1 MSFRNLLVGA
11 LGATAVVAVHAQSTV
26 TMYGQLDVAPA
37 VFSRTAAGDGSMSK
51 LNADAGSSSI
61 FGVKGTEA
69 LGGGL
74 SAIFNLEAP
83 LDPKNGTAHGGAS
96 SGSCNPAAGCAT
108 TAPAFWRRAAFVGLK
123 GSFGEVTLGRNF
135 TAAIIKQA
143 ATLSATPSGINAG
156 MALALLSQG
165 VSNDFWHSNQVRYDS
180 PMLGPIDFSLEYAAG
195 EGGLGKSYGGNVR
208 FLQGPVAVSLS
219 AQNNED
225 LVGRNVTWAILSGR
239 YDFGR
244 FKLHAAVDRV
254 DNSDG
259 VLGFVDSSL
268 WSIGASFKATDVLTL
283 AAQYWSV
290 KEKVGAS
297 STSKLL
303 ILNADYKLSKRT
315 ALYALFGSV
324 DNNDLGIAPLWGNQ
338 NFSGPGNVIVQ
349 NDKSNGFAVGIRHS
363 F

>member
-11 LGATAVVAVHAQSTV
+11 LGTTAVVAVHAQSSV
-26 TMYGQLDVAPA
+26 TMYGLLDVAPA
-37 VFSRTAAGDGSMSK
+37 VFSRTAAGDGNMSK
-51 LNADAGSSSI
+51 LNTDAGSSSR

-83 LDPKNGTAHGGAS
+83 LDAKNGTVPGGAS
-96 SGSCNPAAGCAT
+96 SGSCNAAAGCAT
-108 TAPAFWRRAAFVGLK
+108 TPAFWRRSAFVGLK

-143 ATLSATPSGINAG
+143 DTLSAAPSGINTG
-156 MALALLSQG
+156 MATTLLSQG
-165 VSNDFWHSNQVRYDS
+165 VSNDFWHSNQIRYDS
-180 PMLGPIDFSLEYAAG
+180 PKLGPIDFSLEYAAG
-195 EGGLGKSYGGNVR
+195 ERGLGKSYGGNVR

-219 AQNNED
+219 ALNNED
-225 LVGRNVTWAILSGR
+225 LVGKNVTWAILSGT

-268 WSIGASFKATDVLTL
+268 WAIGGSFKATDALTL

-297 STSKLL
+297 STSKVLV
-303 ILNADYKLSKRT
+303 LNADYKLSKRT

-338 NFSGPGNVIVQ
+338 NFAGSGNVIVQ
-349 NDKSNGFAVGIRHS
+349 NDKSNGLAVGIRHS